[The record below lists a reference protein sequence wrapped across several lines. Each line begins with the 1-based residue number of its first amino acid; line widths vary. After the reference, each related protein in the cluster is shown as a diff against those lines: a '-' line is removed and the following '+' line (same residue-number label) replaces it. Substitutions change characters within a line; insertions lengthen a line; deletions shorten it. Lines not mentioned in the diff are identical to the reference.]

1 MICEGTLS
9 WRPSTTTLPETHVP
23 PDDSSTKLVGE
34 MLQLFLVKNG
44 ACSPQPYPTIFTCY
58 SYMIHF
64 YVLQICHLSN
74 CQASGEWL
82 TANSNRF
89 ARIRETSTS
98 HGSPKRFTRGT
109 QFELHGQVFLLF
121 TFIKINYFGK
131 LQEEINF
138 SRERRLCIKPF
149 HSSDM
154 RPCPFLL
161 PGAFCESEGLDR

>member
-1 MICEGTLS
+1 MLPSTLS
-9 WRPSTTTLPETHVP
+9 YYLYMLLVY
-23 PDDSSTKLVGE
+23 DSL
-34 MLQLFLVKNG
+34 L
-44 ACSPQPYPTIFTCY
+44 CSPN
-58 SYMIHF
+58 
-64 YVLQICHLSN
+64 LSFK
-74 CQASGEWL
+74 QLPSEWL

-98 HGSPKRFTRGT
+98 HRSPKRFTRGT

-121 TFIKINYFGK
+121 TFIKINHFGR

-138 SRERRLCIKPF
+138 SRERRLYIKPF

-161 PGAFCESEGLDR
+161 PGAFHTRVKV